1 MHLVTL
7 TSDWNESDYYIGAI
21 KGQILSI
28 CPDANIQDL
37 NHQIKPFNTS
47 QAAFVVR
54 NCYPNFPEGTV
65 HIIAVNTEPEKDSL
79 LIAAKIDGHYF
90 LCADNGIIGLI
101 AKDKPQEVISLNK
114 QSDDKP
120 GSFVALSVFTEAA
133 CAILK
138 GKKLEELGTRLTD
151 YVSQVPLRATIE
163 KNTVAGSVIYIDSY
177 ANAITNISKE
187 LFERIGEGK
196 KFEILV
202 QSRHYTIDKIN
213 NSYSDTP
220 PGDLLALFNSVGLL
234 EIAIR
239 NGNAAKL
246 LKLNTNST
254 IRIEF
259 NEKE

>member
-21 KGQILSI
+21 KGRILSI
-28 CPDANIQDL
+28 CPEANIQDL

-54 NCYPNFPEGTV
+54 NCYPNFPEGTI
-65 HIIAVNTEPEKDSL
+65 HIIAVNTEPEQSSP
-79 LIAAKIDGHYF
+79 LIAAKIDNHYF

-101 AKDKPQEVISLNK
+101 AKSEPQVVVSLNK
-114 QSDDKP
+114 KGAVESE
-120 GSFVALSVFTEAA
+120 SFLSLSVFTEAA
-133 CAILK
+133 CDILS
-138 GKKLEELGTRLTD
+138 GKKIEELGSKLTE
-151 YVSQVPLRATIE
+151 YIQQVPLRATIE
-163 KNTVAGSVIYIDSY
+163 ENTVTGSVIYVDSY

-187 LFERIGEGK
+187 LFDRIGKGK
-196 KFEILV
+196 QFKILV

-213 NSYSDTP
+213 LTYSETS

-259 NEKE
+259 ND

>member
-21 KGQILSI
+21 KGRILSI

-37 NHQIKPFNTS
+37 NHKIKPFNTS

-54 NCYPNFPEGTV
+54 NCYPNFPEGTI
-65 HIIAVNTEPEKDSL
+65 HIIAVNTEPEKDSP
-79 LIAAKIDGHYF
+79 LIAARIDNHYF

-101 AKDKPQEVISLNK
+101 AKSEPQKVISLNK
-114 QSDDKP
+114 KGNTAP

-133 CAILK
+133 CAIMK
-138 GKKLEELGTRLTD
+138 GKKLEDLGTKLTE
-151 YVSQVPLRATIE
+151 YVTQVPLRATIE
-163 KNTVAGSVIYIDSY
+163 KNIVTGSVIYIDSY
-177 ANAITNISKE
+177 SNAITNISKD
-187 LFERIGEGK
+187 LFERIGKSK
-196 KFEILV
+196 KFKILV
-202 QSRHYTIDKIN
+202 QSRHYTIDMIN
-213 NSYSDTP
+213 TSYSDTP